1 MRLNVT
7 LASALLLLASAAGS
21 ASAHEQNAHGKSD
34 AGAQFE
40 GSAETSETSETDL
53 QTAMQV
59 QQQQIEQLQLQ
70 VTDLQE
76 RVQAA
81 LPASEADPAAANVA
95 DPASVEEP
103 TEPSRNNRCSQLR
116 FGSNWQALALAAR
129 TCR

>member
-40 GSAETSETSETDL
+40 GSAETSETDI

>member
-34 AGAQFE
+34 AGVEFE
-40 GSAETSETSETDL
+40 GSAEPSETDL